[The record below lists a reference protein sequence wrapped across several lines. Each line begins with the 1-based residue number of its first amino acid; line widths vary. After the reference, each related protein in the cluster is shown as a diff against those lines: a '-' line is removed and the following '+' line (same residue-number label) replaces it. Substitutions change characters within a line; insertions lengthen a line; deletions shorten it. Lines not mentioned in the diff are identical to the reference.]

1 MFQIKYLQNSSVM
14 HPGNLL
20 KILASSQ
27 DFNIHFSILQLIS
40 ISFQGLL
47 MKIKIFIKMQFAIWD

>member
-1 MFQIKYLQNSSVM
+1 M

-20 KILASSQ
+20 KILFSTQ
-27 DFNIHFSILQLIS
+27 DFNSHFSILQLIS